1 MRKIYTFLIQL
12 LLLITIISPFFHKN
26 TTLAAETPS
35 TCSIIGVYDSD
46 NPDQALADNK
56 DYRKIDLKIQTDG
69 GLLDESGYWI
79 RIVGPGLP
87 EGGNSFIRKGSEGNP
102 YAFKI
107 GDKFRVSKD
116 REVELMTADTITIP
130 ELSTN
135 LEMNRGADIWI
146 ASSEPYTV
154 YIFTAGVARDEGIR
168 CWVTFEIKG
177 PTGGASN
184 YCEIQL
190 TTPKDEFNHQGY
202 LGFKVTFT
210 PPGDYST
217 IKIDPPEND
226 TYMHRV
232 YIKNQF
238 KQIVNPDNLS
248 KYSTSALINGV
259 TLNKHLSDNDYE
271 MVVRQRAEDL
281 IFGNEGKSCSVR
293 FSLGKNGGL
302 GCVGGLAG
310 DRQCQ
315 SLEGYDGYLCL
326 LATDSARLV
335 CRLPDSGEG
344 HNPCTPDSEG
354 NAPFK
359 CQTAIGEI
367 STSPGGFIKSV
378 LVLILSLSGGIII
391 LLIIINGYKLMVSQ
405 GDPEKVKEA
414 RESVMSAIAGLL
426 LIIFSIVILQF
437 ITVDVLHLPGFE

>member
-1 MRKIYTFLIQL
+1 ML
-12 LLLITIISPFFHKN
+12 LTTILSPFFHKN
-26 TTLAAETPS
+26 ITLAAETPS

-69 GLLDESGYWI
+69 GLLDQSGYWI
-79 RIVGPGLP
+79 RILGPGLP
-87 EGGNSFIRKGSEGNP
+87 EGRNSFIRKGSEENP

-135 LEMNRGADIWI
+135 LEMNRGADVWL

-154 YIFTAGVARDEGIR
+154 YIFTAGVPREEGLR
-168 CWVTFEIKG
+168 CRVAFEIKG
-177 PTGGASN
+177 PTGGNSN
-184 YCEIQL
+184 YCEIEL
-190 TTPKDEFNHQGY
+190 TTPANEFNHQGY
-202 LGFKVTFT
+202 LGFKVKFLVD
-210 PPGDYST
+210 DYST
-217 IKIDPPEND
+217 KKVEPPEND

-238 KQIVNPDNLS
+238 GIIVNPDNLS

-259 TLNKHLSDNDYE
+259 TLNKHLSDNDYI
-271 MVVRQRAEDL
+271 MVVRERAEDL
-281 IFGNEGKSCSVR
+281 IFGNEGKSCSKG
-293 FSLGKNGGL
+293 FTLGPKGGAW
-302 GCVGGLAG
+302 CVS
-310 DRQCQ
+310 DKQCKT
-315 SLEGYDGYLCL
+315 LDKKYLCL
-326 LATDSARLV
+326 TDPQETDPDKRGRLI
-335 CRLPDSGEG
+335 CRLPEKGEG
-344 HNPCTPDSEG
+344 YNPCKSDSEG
-354 NAPFK
+354 NTPFK

-391 LLIIINGYKLMVSQ
+391 LLIIMNGYKLMISQ

-414 RESVMSAIAGLL
+414 RESITSAIAGLL